1 MAEQAQQL
9 GPIVVGVDG
18 TVESATATRWAI
30 AEARSRKLPVRLVHA
45 YSLPPGYPPSWYPQ
59 AGEYDTSGI
68 AAYAKGVA
76 RQALGDA
83 EGLAVDVDLTGEA
96 VEGRSAR
103 VLLGESTKASLVV
116 LGSRRLGALTGALLG
131 SVSSAVAARASC
143 PVVVVRGPGGEP
155 DHPAPVVVGVDDERT
170 PDEVLEFAF
179 EYASRHGLPVRAVL
193 CWNPHPIVR
202 SHRLESVSEEEF
214 QRAQAALSAAV
225 SGWSS
230 KYPAVTVE
238 KRVVEGQPTGT
249 LVSLAADADLLVV
262 GARGRHA
269 LAGTLLGS
277 VSQGVLHH
285 ARCPVA
291 VVHTA
296 ERGKG

>member
-1 MAEQAQQL
+1 MAERTH
-9 GPIVVGVDG
+9 PIVVGVDD
-18 TVESATATRWAI
+18 TVESATAVRWAI
-30 AEARSRKLPVRLVHA
+30 AEARSLKLPVRLVHA
-45 YSLPPGYPPSWYPQ
+45 YSLPPGYPPSWYPK
-59 AGEYDTSGI
+59 AGEYDMSGI
-68 AAYAKGVA
+68 VAYAKGVV
-76 RQALGDA
+76 QQVLGDA
-83 EGLAVDVDLTGEA
+83 EPLAVDVDLTGEA

-103 VLLGESTKASLVV
+103 VLLAESVDATLVV
-116 LGSRRLGALTGALLG
+116 LGSRRLGALAGALLG

-170 PDEVLEFAF
+170 PDDVLEFAF

-202 SHRLESVSEEEF
+202 AHRLESVSDEEF
-214 QRAQAALSAAV
+214 ERAQAALSAAV
-225 SGWSS
+225 SGWSG
-230 KYPAVTVE
+230 KYPTVDVE
-238 KRVVEGQPTGT
+238 KRVVEGQPTAT
-249 LVSLAADADLLVV
+249 LVTLAADADLLVV

-269 LAGTLLGS
+269 LTGTLLGS

-285 ARCPVA
+285 AHCPVA

-296 ERGKG
+296 ERDAR